1 MKTTTALSTEAWTL
15 GDRTQAGRQV
25 RRTAI
30 SGRQLYLQLL
40 TWCFTL
46 FSTARLFCYLPTM
59 MAIHANGDS
68 SQHSL
73 WTWLT
78 WLGANATMAAWLYE
92 KDGQRVSS
100 AMWVNCG
107 NGLMCAAT
115 VALIVA
121 YRI

>member
-1 MKTTTALSTEAWTL
+1 MNSLSATPSRFSAPAPAPAAQRRPTLRATYLTVLAWAFGLFNT
-15 GDRTQAGRQV
+15 V
-25 RRTAI
+25 RVFA
-30 SGRQLYLQLL
+30 
-40 TWCFTL
+40 
-46 FSTARLFCYLPTM
+46 YLPTIW
-59 MAIHANGDS
+59 AIYQSGDS

-92 KDGQRVSS
+92 KDGQRTSGPV
-100 AMWVNCG
+100 WVNG
-107 NGLMCAAT
+107 ANAVMCALA